1 MLHNRL
7 SSVLSTL
14 TVLLITACNAD
25 VPAASDERSGTSGT
39 SFQEAVTFGVSE
51 VQAVSRTGF
60 VGELDELFMR
70 ATGFGVYAYVTSDGG
85 TWASAGSTATPDFM
99 TNEHVSYEPN
109 DGWTYRPLKYWP
121 NEAADGTIDRVSF
134 FAYAP
139 YVDLSD
145 VAYHDATAAMIA
157 AAAPAFTGEGIL
169 SLPIAAT
176 AGTPKIAYSVASRPA
191 FSVDLMYG
199 VAAPPQEGTVVSAGM
214 PFLDMTK
221 EAVFDRIDYRFCHA
235 LTRVVAFADVIDN
248 VEEPVDFLN
257 TKLVISGIVLG
268 GGQVLYKRG
277 VLNLQNTEANA
288 PKWEDKDGMVGDM
301 TDYMAT
307 TMLHTDAGK
316 STDTYFAHQPLG
328 VSTTEQSLFGLGVDG
343 RTAAALLFIAG
354 EANADEPRVWP
365 LLTVTY
371 HIIRRDGSEPY
382 GYTDT
387 EVTREVTLKNVEF
400 KPSETTVLRLHF
412 DFNEKNP
419 TLIVDSDKYTEQW

>member
-1 MLHNRL
+1 MPYNRL
-7 SSVLSTL
+7 YN
-14 TVLLITACNAD
+14 VLLALAVLLLLTACNAD
-25 VPAASDERSGTSGT
+25 NASALDDRSGSGT
-39 SFQEAVTFGVSE
+39 LSSEAVTFGVSE
-51 VQAVSRTGF
+51 VQAVSRAGF

-85 TWASAGSTATPDFM
+85 TWASTGSTATPDFM

-145 VAYHDATAAMIA
+145 VAYHDATAAMNA
-157 AAAPAFTGEGIL
+157 AADPAFTGEGIL
-169 SLPIAAT
+169 SLPTAAT
-176 AGTPKIAYSVASRPA
+176 EGTPKIAYSVASRPA

-257 TKLVISGIVLG
+257 TKLVISGIVLS
-268 GGQVLYKRG
+268 GGQLLYKRG

-307 TMLHTDAGK
+307 TMRYTDEGK

-343 RTAAALLFIAG
+343 RTAAALMFIAG
-354 EANADEPRVWP
+354 GANADEPREWP

-387 EVTREVTLKNVEF
+387 EVTREVELKNVEF